1 MQQVL
6 SQADIEKA
14 ALELGAP
21 QASVYKWRER
31 GIPYRWRFNLL
42 SRFSRE
48 QLENYRTLPREHAP
62 EQAGAAA

>member
-1 MQQVL
+1 MENTVYQ
-6 SQADIEKA
+6 SDIEKA

-42 SRFSRE
+42 ARFSRDH
-48 QLENYRTLPREHAP
+48 LESYRKLPREPAP
-62 EQAGAAA
+62 EQQAVA